1 MRYIS
6 TLIAV
11 KDLAASLRFYRE
23 ALGMEVVQSSKPLGT
38 IKAGG
43 PGRLHWEG

>member
-11 KDLAASLRFYRE
+11 RDLTASLRFYRE
-23 ALGMEVVQSSKPLGT
+23 ALGMEVV
-38 IKAGG
+38 
-43 PGRLHWEG
+43 